1 MMRSRLLALSLLC
14 LSLVSNKARAEGDTN
29 VQAQPNA
36 IGNSSIINQN
46 MNVNN
51 GMTGKLQFGNLVCSQ
66 PTMAFTPFYTGNDAE
81 NPSSETY
88 SINEGWGFQMSF
100 MIPLGTNN
108 DTCSEL
114 AKVKL
119 DLAIEELDKQVHDK
133 QLVRV
138 LKCSQLHA
146 SGFMINPNSKFAY
159 ICNDVINIR
168 SYVKANPSLFENPSL
183 PSSAVSY
190 THLTLPTN
198 REV

>member
-1 MMRSRLLALSLLC
+1 MMRLRLLALSLLC
-14 LSLVSNKARAEGDTN
+14 LSLVSNKAKAEGDTN

-51 GMTGKLQFGNLVCSQ
+51 GMTGKLQFGNVICSQ

-81 NPSSETY
+81 NPNSETY

-108 DTCSEL
+108 ETCSEL
-114 AKVKL
+114 AEVKL
-119 DLAIEELDKQVHDK
+119 ELAKEELDKQVHDK

-146 SGFMINPNSKFAY
+146 SGYMINPASKYAY
-159 ICNDVINIR
+159 ICSDVINIR
-168 SYVKANPSLFENPSL
+168 SYVKANSDLFSD
-183 PSSAVSY
+183 
-190 THLTLPTN
+190 
-198 REV
+198 

>member
-1 MMRSRLLALSLLC
+1 MIRLRLLALSLLC
-14 LSLVSNKARAEGDTN
+14 LSLVSNKAKAEGDTN

-51 GMTGKLQFGNLVCSQ
+51 GMTGKLQFGNVICSQ

-81 NPSSETY
+81 NTESETY

-108 DTCSEL
+108 ETCSEL

-119 DLAIEELDKQVHDK
+119 DLAKEELDKQVHDK
-133 QLVRV
+133 QLVRI
-138 LKCSQLHA
+138 LKCGQLHA
-146 SGFMINPNSKFAY
+146 SGYMINPASKFAY

-168 SYVKANPSLFENPSL
+168 SYVKANSDLFSD
-183 PSSAVSY
+183 
-190 THLTLPTN
+190 
-198 REV
+198 

>member
-1 MMRSRLLALSLLC
+1 MIRLRLQALLLACLC
-14 LSLVSNKARAEGDTN
+14 LVSNSAKAEGDTN

-36 IGNSSIINQN
+36 VGNSSIINQN

-81 NPSSETY
+81 NPASETY

-100 MIPLGTNN
+100 MVPLGTNN

-119 DLAIEELDKQVHDK
+119 ELAKEELDKQVHDK

-138 LKCSQLHA
+138 LKCPQWHA
-146 SGFMINPNSKFAY
+146 SGYMINPASKYAY
-159 ICNDVINIR
+159 ICADVINIR
-168 SYVKANPSLFENPSL
+168 SYVKANSDLF
-183 PSSAVSY
+183 SSD
-190 THLTLPTN
+190 
-198 REV
+198 

>member
-1 MMRSRLLALSLLC
+1 MIRLRLQALLLACLC
-14 LSLVSNKARAEGDTN
+14 LASNQVKAEGDTD
-29 VQAQPNA
+29 VVAQPNA

-51 GMTGKLQFGNLVCSQ
+51 GMTGKLQFGNVICSQ

-81 NPSSETY
+81 NTESETY

-100 MIPLGTNN
+100 MIPLGSNN

-114 AKVKL
+114 AEVKL
-119 DLAIEELDKQVHDK
+119 KLAKEELDKQVHDK

-146 SGFMINPNSKFAY
+146 AGYMINPNSKFAY

-168 SYVKANPSLFENPSL
+168 SYVRANPEKFKGE
-183 PSSAVSY
+183 
-190 THLTLPTN
+190 
-198 REV
+198 

>member
-1 MMRSRLLALSLLC
+1 MIRLRLQALLLACLC
-14 LSLVSNKARAEGDTN
+14 LASNQVKAEGDTD
-29 VQAQPNA
+29 VVAQPNA

-51 GMTGKLQFGNLVCSQ
+51 GMTGKLQFGNVICSQ

-100 MIPLGTNN
+100 MVPLGSNN

-114 AKVKL
+114 AEVKL
-119 DLAIEELDKQVHDK
+119 KLAKEELNKQVHDK

-146 SGFMINPNSKFAY
+146 SGYMINPKSKFAY

-168 SYVKANPSLFENPSL
+168 SYVKANSDLF
-183 PSSAVSY
+183 SS
-190 THLTLPTN
+190 N
-198 REV
+198 

>member
-1 MMRSRLLALSLLC
+1 MIRLRLQALSLVCLC
-14 LSLVSNKARAEGDTN
+14 LASNQVRAEGNTN

-66 PTMAFTPFYTGNDAE
+66 PTMAFTPFYTGNDAR
-81 NPSSETY
+81 NPNPEGPTY
-88 SINEGWGFQMSF
+88 SVNQGWGFQISWMV
-100 MIPLGTNN
+100 PLGANN

-119 DLAIEELDKQVHDK
+119 QLAKEELDKQEHDK

-138 LKCSQLHA
+138 LKCSQLHSA
-146 SGFMINPNSKFAY
+146 GYMINPKSKFAY

-168 SYVKANPSLFENPSL
+168 SYVKANAEKFK
-183 PSSAVSY
+183 
-190 THLTLPTN
+190 
-198 REV
+198 

>member
-1 MMRSRLLALSLLC
+1 MIRLRLQALLLACLC
-14 LSLVSNKARAEGDTN
+14 LASNKVKAEGDTD
-29 VQAQPNA
+29 VVAQPNA

-81 NPSSETY
+81 NPASRTY

-100 MIPLGTNN
+100 MVPLGTNN
-108 DTCSEL
+108 ETCSEL
-114 AKVKL
+114 AEVKL
-119 DLAIEELDKQVHDK
+119 ELAKEELNKQVHDK

-146 SGFMINPNSKFAY
+146 SGYMINPKSEFAY

-168 SYVKANPSLFENPSL
+168 TFVRQNPDLF
-183 PSSAVSY
+183 SS
-190 THLTLPTN
+190 N
-198 REV
+198 